1 MPSNFWMMINNE
13 ENFRITQARGFTLL
27 GLKAQH
33 RRKVQRITEGDRV
46 LLYISHLRRFAATAT
61 AMSSFYESEEAI
73 WVNEGSTGFPYHIK
87 LKPGVILKDE
97 QFIDANLLAPRLE
110 YIKRWNPEDWYMAFQ
125 GNLHLLPKNDFTL
138 IEEEMK
144 KLHFGKSYVP
154 ADFTPPVNSQR
165 RRRSGGHRNRQNQD
179 GQNQDGQPQ
188 AGQDPSGQNQ
198 GGQDQSGQNQT
209 GQPQFRP
216 PQSGQAQPS
225 QGT

>member
-61 AMSSFYESEEAI
+61 AMSSFYEGEEPI

-87 LKPGVILKDE
+87 LQPGVILKDE

-110 YIKRWNPEDWYMAFQ
+110 YIRRWNPEDWYMAFQ
-125 GNLHLLPKNDFTL
+125 GNLHLLP
-138 IEEEMK
+138 
-144 KLHFGKSYVP
+144 
-154 ADFTPPVNSQR
+154 
-165 RRRSGGHRNRQNQD
+165 
-179 GQNQDGQPQ
+179 
-188 AGQDPSGQNQ
+188 
-198 GGQDQSGQNQT
+198 
-209 GQPQFRP
+209 
-216 PQSGQAQPS
+216 
-225 QGT
+225 

>member
-61 AMSSFYESEEAI
+61 AMSSFYEGEEPI

-87 LKPGVILKDE
+87 LQPGVILKDE

-125 GNLHLLPKNDFTL
+125 GNLHLLPKNDFAL

-154 ADFTPPVNSQR
+154 ADFTPAPDSQ
-165 RRRSGGHRNRQNQD
+165 RRRSGGRRNRQNQD
-179 GQNQDGQPQ
+179 GQPQNGQPQ
-188 AGQDPSGQNQ
+188 TGQNPSGQNEP
-198 GGQDQSGQNQT
+198 GP
-209 GQPQFRP
+209 PQFRP
-216 PQSGQAQPS
+216 PQSAQAQLS
-225 QGT
+225 QRN

>member
-1 MPSNFWMMINNE
+1 MAIRRFGVHMPSNFWMMINNE
-13 ENFRITQARGFTLL
+13 ENFRITQERGFTLL

-61 AMSSFYESEEAI
+61 AMSSFYEGEEPI

-87 LKPGVILKDE
+87 LQPGVILKDE

-110 YIKRWNPEDWYMAFQ
+110 YVKRWNPEDWYMAFQ

-144 KLHFGKSYVP
+144 KLHFGKGYVP
-154 ADFTPPVNSQR
+154 ADFTPSPNNGR
-165 RRRSGGHRNRQNQD
+165 RRRSGGRRNRPPQD
-179 GQNQDGQPQ
+179 GQAEPNQQGQSVQP
-188 AGQDPSGQNQ
+188 NQ
-198 GGQDQSGQNQT
+198 
-209 GQPQFRP
+209 
-216 PQSGQAQPS
+216 QAQSS
-225 QGT
+225 QPAQST

>member
-61 AMSSFYESEEAI
+61 AMSSFYEGEEPI

-87 LKPGVILKDE
+87 LQPGVILKDE

-138 IEEEMK
+138 IEGEMK
-144 KLHFGKSYVP
+144 RLHFGKSYVP
-154 ADFTPPVNSQR
+154 DDFTPAPDSQR
-165 RRRSGGHRNRQNQD
+165 RRRSGGRRNRQP
-179 GQNQDGQPQ
+179 QNGQPQ
-188 AGQDPSGQNQ
+188 TGQNPSGQNEP
-198 GGQDQSGQNQT
+198 

-225 QGT
+225 QRN

>member
-61 AMSSFYESEEAI
+61 AMSSFYEAEEPI
-73 WVNEGSTGFPYHIK
+73 CVNEGSTGFPYHIK
-87 LKPGVILKDE
+87 LQPGVILKDE

-138 IEEEMK
+138 IEGEMK
-144 KLHFGKSYVP
+144 RLHFGKSYVP
-154 ADFTPPVNSQR
+154 ADFTPAPDSQR
-165 RRRSGGHRNRQNQD
+165 RRRSGGRRNRQP
-179 GQNQDGQPQ
+179 QNGQPQ
-188 AGQDPSGQNQ
+188 TGQNPSGQNEP
-198 GGQDQSGQNQT
+198 
-209 GQPQFRP
+209 GQPQFRH

-225 QGT
+225 QRN

>member
-61 AMSSFYESEEAI
+61 AMSSFYEGEEPI

-87 LKPGVILKDE
+87 LQPGVILKDE

-144 KLHFGKSYVP
+144 KLYFGKSYVP
-154 ADFTPPVNSQR
+154 ADFTPAPDSQR
-165 RRRSGGHRNRQNQD
+165 RRRSGGRRNRQPQNGQTQT
-179 GQNQDGQPQ
+179 GQN
-188 AGQDPSGQNQ
+188 PSGQNEP
-198 GGQDQSGQNQT
+198 

-225 QGT
+225 QRN

>member
-61 AMSSFYESEEAI
+61 AMSSFYEGEEPI

-87 LKPGVILKDE
+87 LQPGVILKDE

-154 ADFTPPVNSQR
+154 ADFTPAPDSQ
-165 RRRSGGHRNRQNQD
+165 RRRSGGRRNRQNQD
-179 GQNQDGQPQ
+179 GQPQNGQPQ
-188 AGQDPSGQNQ
+188 TGQNPSGQNEP
-198 GGQDQSGQNQT
+198 

-216 PQSGQAQPS
+216 PQSGQAQLS
-225 QGT
+225 QRN

>member
-33 RRKVQRITEGDRV
+33 RRKVQRITEGDRI

-61 AMSSFYESEEAI
+61 AMSSFYEGEEAI

-165 RRRSGGHRNRQNQD
+165 RRRSGGRRNRQNQD

-188 AGQDPSGQNQ
+188 A
-198 GGQDQSGQNQT
+198 GQDQSGQNQT

-216 PQSGQAQPS
+216 PQSGQAQPQPS

>member
-1 MPSNFWMMINNE
+1 MINNE

-61 AMSSFYESEEAI
+61 AMSSFYEGEEPI

-87 LKPGVILKDE
+87 LQPGVILKDE

-125 GNLHLLPKNDFTL
+125 GNLHLLPKNDFAL

-154 ADFTPPVNSQR
+154 ADFTPAPDSHR
-165 RRRSGGHRNRQNQD
+165 RRRSGGRRNRQNQD
-179 GQNQDGQPQ
+179 GQPQNGQPQ
-188 AGQDPSGQNQ
+188 TGQNPSGQNEP
-198 GGQDQSGQNQT
+198 

-216 PQSGQAQPS
+216 PQSGQAQLS
-225 QGT
+225 QRN

>member
-1 MPSNFWMMINNE
+1 M
-13 ENFRITQARGFTLL
+13 
-27 GLKAQH
+27 KAQH
-33 RRKVQRITEGDRV
+33 RRKVQRIAEGDRV

-61 AMSSFYESEEAI
+61 AMSSFYEAEEPI

-87 LKPGVILKDE
+87 LQPGVILKDE

-154 ADFTPPVNSQR
+154 ADFTPAPDSQR
-165 RRRSGGHRNRQNQD
+165 RRRSGGRRNRQNQD
-179 GQNQDGQPQ
+179 GQPQNGQPQ
-188 AGQDPSGQNQ
+188 TGQNPSGQNEP
-198 GGQDQSGQNQT
+198 
-209 GQPQFRP
+209 GQP
-216 PQSGQAQPS
+216 
-225 QGT
+225 

>member
-1 MPSNFWMMINNE
+1 MASNFWMMINNE

-61 AMSSFYESEEAI
+61 AMSSFYESEEPI

-97 QFIDANLLAPRLE
+97 QFMDANLLAPRLE

-165 RRRSGGHRNRQNQD
+165 RRSSGGHRNR
-179 GQNQDGQPQ
+179 QNQDGQPQ

-198 GGQDQSGQNQT
+198 GGQNQG

>member
-61 AMSSFYESEEAI
+61 AMSSFYEGEEPI
-73 WVNEGSTGFPYHIK
+73 WANEGSTGFPYHIK
-87 LKPGVILKDE
+87 LQPGVILKDE

-138 IEEEMK
+138 IEGEMK
-144 KLHFGKSYVP
+144 RLHFGKSYVP
-154 ADFTPPVNSQR
+154 ADYTPAPDSQR
-165 RRRSGGHRNRQNQD
+165 RRRSGGRRNRQPQH
-179 GQNQDGQPQ
+179 GQPQ
-188 AGQDPSGQNQ
+188 TGQNPSGQNEP
-198 GGQDQSGQNQT
+198 

-216 PQSGQAQPS
+216 PQSGRAQPS
-225 QGT
+225 QRN